1 MEPSSDPVPVDLRDY
16 VEFDT
21 ERPALRRVFTTDV
34 VTIDLVC
41 LEPQQVIEARTFTT
55 ADACY
60 MVIGGR
66 AWVVTD
72 DAEVTLEPLQAV
84 LIPAGVPHGLRN
96 ESPDPLIVQ
105 LIIGPPEQ
113 TAPRVS

>member
-1 MEPSSDPVPVDLRDY
+1 METSPDPVPVDLRDY

-21 ERPALRRVFTTDV
+21 DRAMARRVFTTDV

-41 LEPQQVIEARTFTT
+41 LEPRQAIEARTLAT

-60 MVIGGR
+60 TVIGGR

-84 LIPAGVPHGLRN
+84 LIPAGVPHALRN
-96 ESPDPLIVQ
+96 DSPDPLIVQ
-105 LIIGPPEQ
+105 LILGPPE
-113 TAPRVS
+113 